1 MSTNNASGDP
11 GPSACGFADNDDDSP
26 DVSPAGGLDK
36 DCSKCEGDCDEDDTS
51 SDCSSYD
58 YADGR
63 DYADDCDR
71 AGDCDCTEYT
81 TTDTNASARAVTQ
94 VPVAA
99 RTFNSAF
106 IDAFDVI
113 KCLPVGLEL
122 HDAPISVRGEIAR
135 DIQVVGRESRKFKRI
150 EYEFLK
156 EQSTHFEL
164 LKLRNVHGYGM
175 MLHLP
180 KYNDPFQMFGRTMTA
195 PMATGDTTVHYY
207 DVSHM
212 DAGTWCSSAPGPHN
226 IKEWWTMVLESK
238 IRMITMLTGFVEGTR
253 TKCGYYF
260 PMIPYRR
267 VPGPRM
273 ADMRIVRDGPTYCEA
288 IVCSSYDD
296 DYQGIAGLQKRVLS
310 YVKIRKSYIS
320 SSTEATSS
328 DYDCESDD
336 SAYDADSSVRSVRS
350 TSGARG
356 VGSASVSQND
366 SASSDSTR
374 GNLLTVESIG
384 GSGSG
389 SSSTSLSRS
398 NSSIET
404 MVEYEIVEVIHNIV
418 HLHHTAWPDHSTI
431 APETLLS
438 LIRIYGEEYQ
448 QIVEDESRRAFM
460 TGDFTASQ
468 EPSRIDCLIHCSAG
482 VGRAGTFYTTM
493 RLIRHILRSKTC
505 EIEVSVLKTAL
516 NVRRSRAGSIQTPEQ
531 LDLIYDTLELFL
543 EKVFEIEHTRES

>member
-1 MSTNNASGDP
+1 MSTNNASGDF
-11 GPSACGFADNDDDSP
+11 GPSVCGSADNDDDSP
-26 DVSPAGGLDK
+26 DASPVGGLGK
-36 DCSKCEGDCDEDDTS
+36 DCSKCEGDYDEDDTS
-51 SDCSSYD
+51 SDCSSYN
-58 YADGR
+58 
-63 DYADDCDR
+63 YADDCDY
-71 AGDCDCTEYT
+71 AGDCDRAEDYDCTECT
-81 TTDTNASARAVTQ
+81 TTDTNASAHMVTQ
-94 VPVAA
+94 VSVAT

-113 KCLPVGLEL
+113 KCLPIGLEL

-135 DIQVVGRESRKFKRI
+135 DIQVVGRESRKFRRI

-156 EQSTHFEL
+156 EQSTHFES
-164 LKLRNVHGYGM
+164 LKLCNVHGYGM

-207 DVSHM
+207 DASHM
-212 DAGTWCSSAPGPHN
+212 DIGTWCSSAPGPHN

-238 IRMITMLTGFVEGTR
+238 IRMITMLTGFIEGTR

-273 ADMRIVRDGPTYCEA
+273 ADMRIIRDGPTYCEA

-296 DYQGIAGLQKRVLS
+296 DYQGIAGLQKRILS
-310 YVKIRKSYIS
+310 YVKIRKMYMS

-336 SAYDADSSVRSVRS
+336 FAYDADSS
-350 TSGARG
+350 ARG
-356 VGSASVSQND
+356 VGSVSASQN
-366 SASSDSTR
+366 SSTSSDSTS

-389 SSSTSLSRS
+389 SNSTSMSRS
-398 NSSIET
+398 DSSIEA

-438 LIRIYGEEYQ
+438 LIRVYGEEYQ

-468 EPSRIDCLIHCSAG
+468 EPLRIDCLIHCSAG

-516 NVRRSRAGSIQTPEQ
+516 NTRRSRAGSIQTPEQ